1 MTQPLLTPREH
12 RVKSGCCCVR
22 GIRIAGRRSCTRSQ
36 LTLRIYRRD
45 WQQKGFSALHNER
58 CVTFESQPMFL

>member
-1 MTQPLLTPREH
+1 MTQPLLTPHDR
-12 RVKSGCCCVR
+12 RVKAMLLR
-22 GIRIAGRRSCTRSQ
+22 ARIRIAGRRSCTRSQ
-36 LTLRIYRRD
+36 LTLRIDRRD